1 MEPIITQEPTAQ
13 PQSNGSINQVLGDSL
28 WGVKTPQAPVVNQE
42 PITQPTTPTA
52 PATAPVSQ
60 APAVA
65 QEPEIQTF
73 ELDEY
78 FRNEFG
84 VPSGELKEKWNK
96 FKDYDT
102 TPPVA
107 PEPKWENDESKRF
120 YDLLRENKRDEIREF
135 LNQQHQID
143 RLEKLNIDNPSSA
156 AEVLKTNLQF
166 KNKNLSPD
174 DIAFMIEENYAKP
187 PKPIREIDEVDDE
200 YNARFSQWEQQV
212 QRIDRKM
219 IIDAKLAQNEIPSY
233 KSHIVLPDIS
243 QPQVQQTGPSQ
254 EDLAAME
261 AGRKAYL
268 NAIASDYQKFNGF
281 SVTAKDGDVQ
291 LPISYT
297 VAPEENIA
305 TKQLLENFNTD
316 AFFSNRWFDENGTP
330 RVTAMQEDLYLLQ
343 NRDKIFQKIANEAV
357 AQAALNR
364 VKIQNN
370 IKLDGVTTTAPVN
383 PNQPKSVNEQ
393 LADAMWKKR

>member
-1 MEPIITQEPTAQ
+1 MEPTITQEPITQTEPAAQ
-13 PQSNGSINQVLGDSL
+13 QQPSINQVLGDSL
-28 WGVKTPQAPVVNQE
+28 WGAKPQQAPVTVQE
-42 PITQPTTPTA
+42 PVAQATTTEPTTTQS
-52 PATAPVSQ
+52 PVI
-60 APAVA
+60 A
-65 QEPEIQTF
+65 EPEFQTI

-84 VPSGELKEKWNK
+84 LPSSELKEKWNK

-102 TPPVA
+102 NPPAA

-143 RLEKLNIDNPSSA
+143 RLEKLNIDNPTSA

-166 KNKNLSPD
+166 KNRNLSPD

-187 PKPIREIDEVDDE
+187 SKPLREMDELDDE
-200 YNARFSQWEQQV
+200 FSARISQWEQQV

-254 EDLAAME
+254 EELAEMDAS
-261 AGRKAYL
+261 RKAYL
-268 NAIASDYQKFNGF
+268 KAIESDYQKFNGF
-281 SVTAKDGDVQ
+281 TVTAKDGDVQ

-305 TKQLLENFNTD
+305 SRQLIENFNTD
-316 AFFSNRWFDENGTP
+316 AFFSDRWFDEKGTP
-330 RVTAMQEDLYLLQ
+330 RVTAIQEDLYLLQ

-364 VKIQNN
+364 MKVQNN
-370 IKLDGVTTTAPVN
+370 IKLDGVTTNPPVAQS
-383 PNQPKSVNEQ
+383 QPKSVNEQ
-393 LADAMWKKR
+393 LAEAMWKKR

>member
-1 MEPIITQEPTAQ
+1 MEPTITQEPTTQTEPNVQQQ
-13 PQSNGSINQVLGDSL
+13 PSIDKVLGDSL
-28 WGVKTPQAPVVNQE
+28 WGVKTQQAPVTVQE
-42 PITQPTTPTA
+42 PVTQATTTE
-52 PATAPVSQ
+52 PVTTQ
-60 APAVA
+60 APAVV
-65 QEPEIQTF
+65 EPEFQTI

-84 VPSGELKEKWNK
+84 LPSSELKEKWNK
-96 FKDYDT
+96 FKDYDAN
-102 TPPVA
+102 PPAA

-143 RLEKLNIDNPSSA
+143 RLEKLNIDNPTSA

-166 KNKNLSPD
+166 KNRNLSTD

-187 PKPIREIDEVDDE
+187 SKPLREMDELDDE
-200 YNARFSQWEQQV
+200 FNARVSQWEQQV

-243 QPQVQQTGPSQ
+243 QPQVQQAGPSQ
-254 EDLAAME
+254 EELAAME

-268 NAIASDYQKFNGF
+268 NAVANDYQKFNGF
-281 SVTAKDGDVQ
+281 TVTAKDGDVQ
-291 LPISYT
+291 LPISY
-297 VAPEENIA
+297 VVDPQENVS
-305 TKQLLENFNTD
+305 TRQLLENFNTD
-316 AFFSNRWFDENGTP
+316 TFFSNRWFDENGTP

-357 AQAALNR
+357 AQAGLNR
-364 VKIQNN
+364 IKAQNN
-370 IKLDGVTTTAPVN
+370 IKLDGVTTSAPPN
-383 PNQPKSVNEQ
+383 PNQPKSVNDQ
-393 LADAMWKKR
+393 LAEAMWKKR

>member
-1 MEPIITQEPTAQ
+1 MEPIIAQEPTTQTETSQQ
-13 PQSNGSINQVLGDSL
+13 PSINQVLGDSL

-42 PITQPTTPTA
+42 PITQTPTS
-52 PATAPVSQ
+52 ATEPVSH
-60 APAVA
+60 APAVV
-65 QEPEIQTF
+65 QEPEFQTF

-84 VPSGELKEKWNK
+84 MPSSELKEKWNK

-102 TPPVA
+102 NPPVA
-107 PEPKWENDESKRF
+107 HEPKWENDESKRF

-166 KNKNLSPD
+166 KNRNLSPD

-187 PKPIREIDEVDDE
+187 PKPLQEMDETDDE
-200 YNARFSQWEQQV
+200 YKSRFSQWEQQV

-233 KSHIVLPDIS
+233 KSHIVLPDIP

-297 VAPEENIA
+297 VAPEENVA

-364 VKIQNN
+364 VKHQNN
-370 IKLDGVTTTAPVN
+370 IKLTGVTTTEPVPQN
-383 PNQPKSVNEQ
+383 KPKSVNEQ
-393 LADAMWKKR
+393 LADAVWKKR